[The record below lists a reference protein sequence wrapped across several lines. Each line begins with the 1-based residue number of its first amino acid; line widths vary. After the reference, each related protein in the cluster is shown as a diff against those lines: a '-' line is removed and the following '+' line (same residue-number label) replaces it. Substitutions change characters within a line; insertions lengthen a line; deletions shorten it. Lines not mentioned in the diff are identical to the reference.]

1 MIRTQAGAESHT
13 PRNRGRARALLLAM
27 SLGLC
32 APAIASGQQFRGA
45 LVGTVTDPAG
55 ALVPE
60 ARVTLTGIATNTTI
74 ATRTN
79 GDGFYV
85 IEYIPPGRYRLRVE
99 ASGFQP
105 VTLEAIEVRVGDRL
119 TLDHRLAI
127 GPFEST
133 VMVAGDATPVLQT
146 GSASIGQVVDR
157 RRLDELP
164 LADGN
169 PFILAR
175 VAPGV
180 AFTDVNNLRF
190 TRAFDNGGT
199 SSISANG
206 VGSQASEFTLDGLPD
221 NAAFGRQIAYVPP
234 AEAVHELKVV
244 TSSFDAQQGHSAGA
258 HVDVVTRSG
267 ANRPAGSAY
276 WFKRNEALAANE
288 FLVNANPNCERDAD
302 GGCRK
307 SPLRYNRW
315 GATFGGPVMLPGPS
329 GGWSGK
335 DRLFFFV
342 AYEGLRQ
349 TTPATNTFTVPTE
362 AMRDGDF
369 SALLPTT
376 RIHDPATAFVRPD
389 GRVERLPFAGNIIP
403 PDRIDAIGR
412 NYVSYWPLPN
422 LPCSDAQCRNNL
434 IAAVPRTD
442 HFYSVSMRADA
453 ALNQHHRLF
462 GRFSHNRRKQHTE
475 GWSGVVNGVDPTT
488 SDSFRINDSLAIDH
502 VYTASPG
509 WMLNLRGGLTR
520 FESKSSRAAEGVFDA
535 ATLGFPPTTT
545 DLFAETGYFPQFNI
559 TNFNPNTGGG
569 TVGGPLS
576 GRQVFDVYSFQPTV
590 TSFRGGHRFHAGYDV
605 RVYRAEEI
613 PATHAAGVY
622 EFDTRQVATRQFSD
636 SPAAAIGQELA
647 ALLLG
652 LPSGGRVE
660 RNATRNNQ
668 LTYHALFFQ
677 DDWKV
682 SSRVTLNLGLRW
694 DMETAPTE
702 RHDRN
707 TRGFDFVS
715 ASPIEAAAR
724 AAYAAN
730 PIPQVPV
737 DAFRVKGGL
746 LFVDENNR
754 GFYEPDT
761 NNFQLRIGVA
771 YELDSKT
778 VVRGGFALFS
788 VPFYIDGV
796 NQVGF
801 SQSTLLVPTLN
812 AGLSFNANLANPFP
826 GGVLEPPGA
835 SLGLATSLGQAVTIV
850 PIERRNARA
859 RRYAVSLQRELPGR
873 AVAEIAFVRNE
884 NVDVRVANVEL
895 NPVPPEYL
903 TTQNQRDPAVDSFLS
918 AQVPNPF
925 RGLLPGTGLN
935 GATVERQQ
943 LLRPLPHF
951 TSLLSERYDGEA
963 TYNSLQL
970 RIERRF
976 SQAYT
981 VNASYTFSRLTEAV
995 SLLNPTDS
1003 GLEHRRSRDDYP
1015 HRVVISGIYELPV
1028 GRGRRFMTDPGRLLD
1043 ALVGGWQVQGI
1054 YQYQSGRPLGWG
1066 NVAYF
1071 GDPDALRTN
1080 IESSTVSTAGN
1091 PTRVVF
1097 DTSQF
1102 LSPGVDIRLRNNVRA
1117 FPSTL
1122 PGFRSQA
1129 INQLDLSV
1137 IKNFALAG
1145 GPRLQLRA
1153 EFLNATNTPLFGEP
1167 NLDPTS
1173 SNFGRV
1179 TSQVNLPRNV
1189 QVGLRC
1195 VF

>member
-1 MIRTQAGAESHT
+1 MIRTQARAESHI
-13 PRNRGRARALLLAM
+13 PRNRARSRALLLAM

-32 APAIASGQQFRGA
+32 DPGIASGQQFRGA
-45 LVGTVTDPAG
+45 LVGTVTDPVG
-55 ALVPE
+55 ALVPD
-60 ARVTLTGIATNTTI
+60 ARVTLTGIATNTTL

-127 GPFEST
+127 GPLEST
-133 VMVAGDATPVLQT
+133 VIVAGDATPLLQT

-157 RRLDELP
+157 RRLEELP

-234 AEAVHELKVV
+234 AEAVHEFKVV

-267 ANRPAGSAY
+267 TNRPAGSAY
-276 WFKRNEALAANE
+276 WFNRHEALAANE
-288 FLVNANPNCERDAD
+288 FFVNGNPNCERDAD
-302 GGCRK
+302 GDCK
-307 SPLRYNRW
+307 KNPLRYNRW
-315 GATFGGPVMLPGPS
+315 GGTFGGPVMLPGPS
-329 GGWSGK
+329 GVWSGK
-335 DRLFFFV
+335 DRLFFFA

-362 AMRDGDF
+362 TMRNGDF
-369 SALLPTT
+369 SALLPATG
-376 RIHDPATAFVRPD
+376 IYDPATAFVRPD
-389 GRVERLPFAGNIIP
+389 GRVERLPFAGNVIP
-403 PDRIDAIGR
+403 SDRIDAIGR
-412 NYVSYWPLPN
+412 NYLSYWPLPN
-422 LPCSDAQCRNNL
+422 LSCGDAQCRNNL
-434 IAAVPRTD
+434 IAPVPRTD
-442 HFYSVSMRADA
+442 HFYSVSFRADA
-453 ALNQHHRLF
+453 TLTQHHRLF

-475 GWSGVVNGVDPTT
+475 GWSGVINGVDPTT
-488 SDSFRINDSLAIDH
+488 SDSFRINDAMALDH
-502 VYTASPG
+502 VYTASSG
-509 WMLNLRGGLTR
+509 WILNVRGGLTR

-535 ATLGFPPTTT
+535 TTLGFPTTTT
-545 DLFAETGYFPQFNI
+545 DLFAETGYLPQFNI

-569 TVGGPLS
+569 TVGGALS
-576 GRQVFDVYSFQPTV
+576 GRQVFDVYAFQPTV

-613 PATHAAGVY
+613 PATHAAGLY
-622 EFDTRQVATRQFSD
+622 EFDARQVATRQFSD
-636 SPAAAIGQELA
+636 SPAAAMGQELA

-668 LTYHALFFQ
+668 LIYHAVFFQ

-682 SSRVTLNLGLRW
+682 SSRFTLNLGLRW

-707 TRGFDFVS
+707 TRGFDFVF

-761 NNFQLRIGVA
+761 SDFQPRIGVV
-771 YELDSKT
+771 YELDAKT

-788 VPFYIDGV
+788 VPFYIDAV

-801 SQSTLLVPTLN
+801 SQSTLLVPTVN
-812 AGLSFNANLANPFP
+812 AGLTFNADLANPFP
-826 GGVLEPPGA
+826 SGVLEPPGA
-835 SLGLATSLGQAVTIV
+835 SLGLATSLGQAVNTV
-850 PIERRNARA
+850 PIERRNTRA
-859 RRYAVSLQRELPGR
+859 RRYTVSLQRELAGR
-873 AVAEIAFVRNE
+873 VVAEVAFVRNE
-884 NVDVRVANVEL
+884 NYDVRVANVEL
-895 NPVPPEYL
+895 NPIPREYL
-903 TTQNQRDPAVDSFLS
+903 TTRNQRDPAVDSFLS

-925 RGLLPGTGLN
+925 RGLLTGTGLN

-943 LLRPLPHF
+943 LLRPFPHF
-951 TSLLSERYDGEA
+951 TSLLAERYDGEA

-976 SQAYT
+976 SQGYT
-981 VNASYTFSRLTEAV
+981 VNGGYTFSRLSEAV
-995 SLLNPTDS
+995 TLLNPTDS

-1015 HRVVISGIYELPV
+1015 HRLVISGIYELPV
-1028 GRGRRFMTDPGRLLD
+1028 GRGRRVLTDARGLLD

-1054 YQYQSGRPLGWG
+1054 YQYQSGRPLAWG

-1080 IESSTVSTAGN
+1080 IESGTVSTVGN

-1102 LSPGVDIRLRNNVRA
+1102 FSPGVDIRLRNNIRT

-1129 INQLDLSV
+1129 INQLDLSA
-1137 IKNFALAG
+1137 IKNVALAG
-1145 GPRLQLRA
+1145 GPRLQVRV

-1173 SNFGRV
+1173 SSFGRV
-1179 TSQVNLPRNV
+1179 TSQVNLPRNI
-1189 QVGLRC
+1189 QIGLRC
-1195 VF
+1195 DF

>member
-1 MIRTQAGAESHT
+1 MIRTQARAEAHT
-13 PRNRGRARALLLAM
+13 PRNRALVRALLLGM

-32 APAIASGQQFRGA
+32 APAIAAGQQFRGT
-45 LVGTVTDPAG
+45 LVGTVSDPSG
-55 ALVPE
+55 ALVRG
-60 ARVTLTGIATNTTI
+60 AKVTLIELETNASLATE
-74 ATRTN
+74 TN
-79 GDGFYV
+79 SEGFYV
-85 IEYIPPGRYRLRVE
+85 LQYIPPGRYRLQI
-99 ASGFQP
+99 AAAGFQP
-105 VTLEAIEVRVGDRL
+105 VTVAHVEIRVGDRV
-119 TLDHRLAI
+119 TLDQRLEI
-127 GPFEST
+127 GRLEST
-133 VMVAGDATPVLQT
+133 IVVAGDATPLLQT
-146 GSASIGQVVDR
+146 GSASLGQVVDR
-157 RRLDELP
+157 RRIEELP

-175 VAPGV
+175 VAPGI

-234 AEAVHELKVV
+234 AEAVHEFKVV
-244 TSSFDAQQGHSAGA
+244 TSSLDAQQGHSAGA

-267 ANRPAGSAY
+267 TNHPAGSAY
-276 WFKRNEALAANE
+276 WFNRNEALAANE
-288 FLVNANPNCERDAD
+288 FFVNANPNCERDAD
-302 GGCRK
+302 GDCRK

-315 GATFGGPVMLPGPS
+315 GATFGGPVMLPSPS
-329 GGWSGK
+329 GVWSGK

-362 AMRDGDF
+362 ALRNGDF
-369 SALLPTT
+369 SALLPGT
-376 RIHDPATAFVRPD
+376 RIYDPATAFVRAD

-403 PDRIDAIGR
+403 PDRIDAISR

-442 HFYSVSMRADA
+442 HFYSVSIRADA
-453 ALNQHHRLF
+453 ALNQNHRVF
-462 GRFSHNRRKQHTE
+462 GRFSRNRRKQHTE
-475 GWSGVVNGVDPTT
+475 GWSGVIDGVDPTT

-509 WMLNLRGGLTR
+509 WMLNVRGGLTR
-520 FESKSSRAAEGVFDA
+520 FESKSSRAAEGVFDL
-535 ATLGFPPTTT
+535 ATLGFSPATTE
-545 DLFAETGYFPQFNI
+545 LFDETGYFPQFNI

-613 PATHAAGVY
+613 PATHAAGLY
-622 EFDTRQVATRQFSD
+622 EFDARQVATRQFSD
-636 SPAAAIGQELA
+636 SPAAAMGQELA

-660 RNATRNNQ
+660 RNTTRNNQ
-668 LTYHALFFQ
+668 LTYHALFLQ

-682 SSRVTLNLGLRW
+682 SSRLTLNLGLRW

-730 PIPQVPV
+730 PTPQVPV

-746 LFVDENNR
+746 VFVDENNR

-761 NNFQLRIGVA
+761 NNFQPRIGVA
-771 YELDSKT
+771 YELDPKT

-788 VPFYIDGV
+788 VPFYIDAV

-835 SLGLATSLGQAVTIV
+835 SLGLATSLGQTVNAV

-873 AVAEIAFVRNE
+873 AVAEVAFVRNE

-895 NPVPPEYL
+895 NAVPREYL
-903 TTQNQRDPAVDSFLS
+903 TTLNQRDPTVDSFLS

-925 RGLLPGTGLN
+925 RGLLPGTGLD

-943 LLRPLPHF
+943 LLRPFPHF

-970 RIERRF
+970 RLERRF
-976 SQAYT
+976 SHGYT
-981 VNASYTFSRLTEAV
+981 VNGSYTFSRLTEAV

-1003 GLEHRRSRDDYP
+1003 GLESRRSRDDFP
-1015 HRVVISGIYELPV
+1015 HRLVISGIYEVPV
-1028 GRGRRFMTDPGRLLD
+1028 GRSRRFLADARGLLD

-1054 YQYQSGRPLGWG
+1054 YQYQSGRPLAWG
-1066 NVAYF
+1066 NVAFF

-1080 IESSTVSTAGN
+1080 IGSSTVSTVGD
-1091 PTRVVF
+1091 PSRVAF
-1097 DTSQF
+1097 DTTPF
-1102 LSPGVDIRLRNNVRA
+1102 FSPGIDIRLRNNIRT

-1122 PGFRSQA
+1122 PQFRSQA

-1137 IKNFALAG
+1137 IKNVALAG
-1145 GPRLQLRA
+1145 GARLQLRV

-1179 TSQVNLPRNV
+1179 TSQVNLPRNI

>member
-1 MIRTQAGAESHT
+1 MIRTHRARSRS
-13 PRNRGRARALLLAM
+13 PRGRARGRALLLATW
-27 SLGLC
+27 LGLC

-45 LVGTVTDPAG
+45 LFGTVSDPAG

-60 ARVTLTGIATNTTI
+60 ARVTLTGIATNSTL

-85 IEYIPPGRYRLRVE
+85 IDYIPPGRYHLRVD

-105 VTLEAIEVRVGDRL
+105 LTLEAIDVSIGDHL
-119 TLDHRLAI
+119 TLNLRLDI
-127 GPFEST
+127 RPFESSVT
-133 VMVAGDATPVLQT
+133 VAGDATPALQT
-146 GSASIGQVVDR
+146 GSASLGQVVDR
-157 RRLDELP
+157 RRLEELP

-190 TRAFDNGGT
+190 TRPFDNGGT

-221 NAAFGRQIAYVPP
+221 NAAFGRQVAYVPP
-234 AEAVHELKVV
+234 AEAVHEFKVV

-276 WFKRNEALAANE
+276 WFNRNEALAANE
-288 FLVNANPNCERDAD
+288 FFVNANPNCDRDAD
-302 GGCRK
+302 GACRK
-307 SPLRYNRW
+307 NPLRYNRW
-315 GATFGGPVMLPGPS
+315 GGTFGGPVMLPRPS
-329 GGWSGK
+329 GVWNGK

-362 AMRDGDF
+362 AMRKGDF
-369 SALLPTT
+369 SALLPNTV
-376 RIHDPATAFVRPD
+376 IYDPATAFVTSA
-389 GRVERLPFAGNIIP
+389 GRVQRLPFAGNIIP
-403 PDRIDAIGR
+403 PGRIDAIGR
-412 NYVSYWPLPN
+412 NYLSYWPLPN
-422 LPCSDAQCRNNL
+422 LPCSDVQCRNNL
-434 IAAVPRTD
+434 TAAVPRTD
-442 HFYSVSMRADA
+442 HFNSVTLRMDG
-453 ALNQHHRLF
+453 ALTQNQRLF
-462 GRFSHNRRKQHTE
+462 GRFSHNRRQQHTE
-475 GWSGVVNGVDPTT
+475 GWSGVINGVDPTS

-509 WMLNLRGGLTR
+509 LLLNLRGGLTR
-520 FESKSSRAAEGVFDA
+520 FESKNSRAAEGVFDA
-535 ATLGFPPTTT
+535 ATLGFAPPTT
-545 DLFAETGYFPQFNI
+545 DLFAETGYFPQFNV

-569 TVGGPLS
+569 TLGGPLS
-576 GRQVFDVYSFQPTV
+576 GRQVFDVYTFQPTV
-590 TSFRGGHRFHAGYDV
+590 TSVRGRHQFHAGYDV

-613 PATHAAGVY
+613 PATQAAGLY
-622 EFDTRQVATRQFSD
+622 EFNAGQVATRQFSD
-636 SPAAAIGQELA
+636 SPAAPMGQELA
-647 ALLLG
+647 ALLVG

-660 RNATRNNQ
+660 NNTTRHNQ

-677 DDWKV
+677 DDWRV
-682 SSRVTLNLGLRW
+682 SSRITLNAGLRW

-702 RHDRN
+702 RDDRN
-707 TRGFDFVS
+707 IRGFDFVS

-737 DAFRVKGGL
+737 DAFSVKGGV
-746 LFVDENNR
+746 LFVDENHR
-754 GFYEPDT
+754 GFYKPDT
-761 NNFQLRIGVA
+761 NNFQPRIGVS

-788 VPFYIDGV
+788 IPFYIDAV

-801 SQSTLLVPTLN
+801 SQSTLLVPTLD
-812 AGLSFNANLANPFP
+812 AGLTVNANLANPFP
-826 GGVLEPPGA
+826 AGVLEPPGA
-835 SLGLATSLGQAVTIV
+835 SSGLATSLGQAVNVV
-850 PIERRNARA
+850 PIERRSALA

-873 AVAEIAFVRNE
+873 TVAEVAFVRND
-884 NVDVRVANVEL
+884 NYDMRVPVEL
-895 NPVPPEYL
+895 NPVPAVYL
-903 TTQNQRDPAVDSFLS
+903 TTQNGRDPAVDGFLS

-925 RGLLPGTGLN
+925 RGLLPGTSLN

-943 LLRPLPHF
+943 LLRPFPQF
-951 TSLLSERYDGEA
+951 TSLQSERYDGEA
-963 TYNSLQL
+963 RYNGLQL
-970 RIERRF
+970 RIQRRF
-976 SQAYT
+976 SQGYT
-981 VNASYTFSRLTEAV
+981 VDGSYTFSRLTEAV

-1003 GLEHRRSRDDYP
+1003 GLEHRRARDDYP
-1015 HRVVISGIYELPV
+1015 HRLVISGIYELPV
-1028 GRGRRFMTDPGRLLD
+1028 GRGHRVLTNAHGLLD

-1054 YQYQSGRPLGWG
+1054 YQYQSGHPLVWG

-1071 GDPDALRTN
+1071 GEPDALGTN
-1080 IESSTVSTAGN
+1080 IASSTVSTAGS
-1091 PTRVVF
+1091 PTRVTF

-1102 LSPGVDIRLRNNVRA
+1102 FSPGVDIRLRNNIRT

-1122 PGFRSQA
+1122 LGFRSQA

-1137 IKNFALAG
+1137 IKTVALSG
-1145 GPRLQLRA
+1145 GARLQLRV

-1173 SNFGRV
+1173 SSFGRV
-1179 TSQVNLPRNV
+1179 TSQVNLPRNI
-1189 QVGLRC
+1189 QLGLRC

>member
-1 MIRTQAGAESHT
+1 M
-13 PRNRGRARALLLAM
+13 
-27 SLGLC
+27 
-32 APAIASGQQFRGA
+32 
-45 LVGTVTDPAG
+45 
-55 ALVPE
+55 
-60 ARVTLTGIATNTTI
+60 
-74 ATRTN
+74 
-79 GDGFYV
+79 

-99 ASGFQP
+99 ASGFRP

-133 VMVAGDATPVLQT
+133 VMVAGDATPLLQT
-146 GSASIGQVVDR
+146 GSASLGQVVDR
-157 RRLDELP
+157 RRLEELP

-234 AEAVHELKVV
+234 AEAVHEFKVV

-267 ANRPAGSAY
+267 SNRPAGSAY
-276 WFKRNEALAANE
+276 WFNRHEALAANE
-288 FLVNANPNCERDAD
+288 FFVNANPNCEKDAD
-302 GGCRK
+302 GDCRK

-329 GGWSGK
+329 GVWSGK

-362 AMRDGDF
+362 AMRNGDF
-369 SALLPTT
+369 SALLPNT
-376 RIHDPATAFVRPD
+376 RIYDPATAFVRAD

-412 NYVSYWPLPN
+412 NYLSYWALPN
-422 LPCSDAQCRNNL
+422 LPCSDAQCRNNR
-434 IAAVPRTD
+434 IAPVPRTD

-453 ALNQHHRLF
+453 ALNQKNRLF
-462 GRFSHNRRKQHTE
+462 GRFSHNRRQQHTE
-475 GWSGVVNGVDPTT
+475 GWSGVINGVDPTT
-488 SDSFRINDSLAIDH
+488 SDSFRINDALAIDH

-509 WMLNLRGGLTR
+509 WMLNVRGGLTR

-535 ATLGFPPTTT
+535 ATLGWPPTTT
-545 DLFAETGYFPQFNI
+545 DLFAETGYLPQFNI

-569 TVGGPLS
+569 TVGGALS
-576 GRQVFDVYSFQPTV
+576 GRQVFDVYAFQPTV

-613 PATHAAGVY
+613 PATHAAGLY
-622 EFDTRQVATRQFSD
+622 EFDARQAATRQFSD
-636 SPAAAIGQELA
+636 SPAAAMGQELA

-682 SSRVTLNLGLRW
+682 SSRLTLNLGLRW

-715 ASPIEAAAR
+715 ASPVEAAAR

-761 NNFQLRIGVA
+761 SDFQPRIGVA
-771 YELDSKT
+771 YELDAKT

-788 VPFYIDGV
+788 VPFYIDAV

-801 SQSTLLVPTLN
+801 SQPTLLVPTLN
-812 AGLSFNANLANPFP
+812 AGLTFNADLANPFP
-826 GGVLEPPGA
+826 AGVLEPPGA
-835 SLGLATSLGQAVTIV
+835 SLGLATSLGQAVNTV
-850 PIERRNARA
+850 PIERQNTRA

-873 AVAEIAFVRNE
+873 AVAEVAFVRNE
-884 NVDVRVANVEL
+884 NYDVRVANVEL
-895 NPVPPEYL
+895 NPVPREYL
-903 TTQNQRDPAVDSFLS
+903 TTRNQRDPAVDSFLS

-935 GATVERQQ
+935 GETVERQQ
-943 LLRPLPHF
+943 LLRPFPHF

-976 SQAYT
+976 SQGYT
-981 VNASYTFSRLTEAV
+981 VNGSYTFSRLTEAV

-1003 GLEHRRSRDDYP
+1003 GLERRRSRDDYP
-1015 HRVVISGIYELPV
+1015 HRLVISGIYEVPV
-1028 GRGRRFMTDPGRLLD
+1028 GRSRRFLTDARGLLD

-1054 YQYQSGRPLGWG
+1054 YQYQSGRPLAWG

-1071 GDPDALRTN
+1071 GDPEALRTN
-1080 IESSTVSTAGN
+1080 IDSSTVSTVGN
-1091 PTRVVF
+1091 PSRVVF
-1097 DTSQF
+1097 DTTQF
-1102 LSPGVDIRLRNNVRA
+1102 FSPGVDIRLRNNIRT

-1122 PGFRSQA
+1122 PEFRSQA

-1137 IKNFALAG
+1137 IKNVALAG
-1145 GPRLQLRA
+1145 GARLQLRV